1 MADDD
6 THMRSTLSAGVALAA
21 TLALAAPASA
31 ASETARSTHE
41 FLDSVGVNIHSTYSN
56 TPYDRHDEVL
66 AALRDLGIRHVRD
79 NFMPPTEGWARQQRQ
94 RAFRRALAD
103 AGIRSTVI
111 LGKPG
116 EDPAAYVAA
125 ASADDPGVIA
135 GLEGANEHDLSKRAD
150 WAAEVR
156 DYQRRLFDAA
166 KADPRARAI
175 PVLGPS
181 VGNTKNT
188 AAFGD
193 VSAWVD
199 RGSVH
204 AYPGGR
210 APSTFTD
217 VVAEQTDRL
226 FGGKAPIVTETGYHN
241 AMNVWNGHPPVPES
255 IAAVYLPRLFL
266 DNFRRGIERTFS
278 YELLN
283 AYSNP
288 SLTHGDSHFGL
299 LRHDFSPKPAA
310 VRLRN
315 LLRLVDAGAATGARG
330 TLEYALHGDAS
341 GIDRVLLRRADGTF
355 VLALWQ
361 RARVFDEYARRVVGV
376 PARTLELRVG
386 PQVTVAAGRP
396 AESDVA
402 APVSGPTHAVSL
414 TVPGDDVL
422 VVELRPTGGATA
434 PVQPQPPSG
443 GTDAATPPPPPPPPT
458 TATVPRTT
466 LQQQWDRAVQNLRRM
481 LGLRDA
487 NGAKAK
493 RGATAPKGA
502 TRAKKQA
509 KGKQK
514 AKRTRAKAKARTKAK
529 RARAQA
535 RRR

>member
-1 MADDD
+1 
-6 THMRSTLSAGVALAA
+6 MRCMSSVGAALLAA
-21 TLALAAPASA
+21 LALAAPASA
-31 ASETARSTHE
+31 ASETARTTDE
-41 FLDSVGVNIHSTYSN
+41 FLDSIGVNIHSSYDN

-66 AALRDLGIRHVRD
+66 AALRDLGVRHVRD

-111 LGKPG
+111 LGRPG

-125 ASADDPGVIA
+125 AGADDPGVIA
-135 GLEGANEHDLSKRAD
+135 GLEGPNEHDLSKRAD

-156 DYQRRLFDAA
+156 DYQRRLFEAA
-166 KADPRARAI
+166 KAHARARAI

-181 VGNTKNT
+181 VGNTKNA

-193 VSAWVD
+193 LSAWAD

-210 APSTFTD
+210 APGTFTD
-217 VVAEQTDRL
+217 VVAEQTSQL
-226 FGGKAPIVTETGYHN
+226 FGGKAPVVTETGYHN

-255 IAAVYLPRLFL
+255 VAAVYLPRLYL

-288 SLTHGDSHFGL
+288 SFTHADSHFGL
-299 LRHDFSPKPAA
+299 LRQDFSPKPSA

-315 LLRLVDAGAATGARG
+315 FVRLIDGNATAGARG
-330 TLEYALHGDAS
+330 TLDYALHGNAD
-341 GIDRVLLRRADGTF
+341 GIERVLLRRADGTF

-361 RARVFDEYARRVVGV
+361 RARVFDEYARRAVAV

-386 PQVTVAAGRP
+386 PKVTVAAGRP
-396 AESDVA
+396 AESDA
-402 APVSGPTHAVSL
+402 TTPVRGPTHAASL

-422 VVELRPTGGATA
+422 VVELRPTGGPTLPVPDA
-434 PVQPQPPSG
+434 PAG
-443 GTDAATPPPPPPPPT
+443 GTETSAPAPASAPAVAP
-458 TATVPRTT
+458 APRTT
-466 LQQQWDRAVQNLRRM
+466 LQQQWDRAVENLRRPVRA
-481 LGLRDA
+481 RDA
-487 NGAKAK
+487 QAAPAKSGTAKPEGKSAKKKPKKKAK
-493 RGATAPKGA
+493 
-502 TRAKKQA
+502 KKASGKRSPA
-509 KGKQK
+509 KGK
-514 AKRTRAKAKARTKAK
+514 
-529 RARAQA
+529 ARAGKT
-535 RRR
+535 RRA